1 MNQKERDTSTERQ
14 REKERGGDV
23 MGLREWKWQRKGV
36 RKIAQMREK
45 VEEKAAICLEKT
57 GERGK
62 QRERKDSHK
71 RDITTKLLDWDK
83 IHKCFHK
90 LQS

>member
-1 MNQKERDTSTERQ
+1 
-14 REKERGGDV
+14 
-23 MGLREWKWQRKGV
+23 
-36 RKIAQMREK
+36 MREK

-62 QRERKDSHK
+62 QRERKESHK
-71 RDITTKLLDWDK
+71 KGYYNKAPGLGQDSQM
-83 IHKCFHK
+83 FSQ

>member
-1 MNQKERDTSTERQ
+1 
-14 REKERGGDV
+14 
-23 MGLREWKWQRKGV
+23 MGLRGWKWP

-57 GERGK
+57 GERRK

-71 RDITTKLLDWDK
+71 KGYYNKAPGLGQDSQMFSQTSNFNNRLRIVLCT
-83 IHKCFHK
+83 
-90 LQS
+90 